1 MGRVLFVMTLTLPVG
16 ARPSGIMYEGIA
28 IFLADLPIADLDSE
42 INVWIRTCQEFR
54 WGAILLSQWCHQV
67 LNLADSHCLAK
78 KRATSVHLQ
87 RISYIW
93 HWLAGRLSW
102 PVMPKTNQFSS
113 QDIRL
118 IEATE
123 KRRRMANGSTLPCR
137 TICLNW
143 WSGNLLLNDITRR
156 ITNPTTRSQVFPSS
170 LTLAPRIV
178 TQWSKLWEPP
188 LLQIIHV
195 VNDKVWKL
203 MSISS
208 LRSPLCYLLYIFYSG
223 YHPDNMTLHFAICE
237 KCSAWWFSQVL
248 NRVYL
253 IPRFPLEIASPNLFH
268 HMPLPGSSFWWVGPG
283 EVLCNQMHHC
293 VSQRKMS

>member
-170 LTLAPRIV
+170 LTLAPPNCHSVIKTLRTPPVADHSCGKWQSVETYVHFIPSEPTLLSTV
-178 TQWSKLWEPP
+178 HILLW
-188 LLQIIHV
+188 
-195 VNDKVWKL
+195 
-203 MSISS
+203 
-208 LRSPLCYLLYIFYSG
+208 
-223 YHPDNMTLHFAICE
+223 
-237 KCSAWWFSQVL
+237 
-248 NRVYL
+248 
-253 IPRFPLEIASPNLFH
+253 
-268 HMPLPGSSFWWVGPG
+268 LPSW
-283 EVLCNQMHHC
+283 
-293 VSQRKMS
+293 